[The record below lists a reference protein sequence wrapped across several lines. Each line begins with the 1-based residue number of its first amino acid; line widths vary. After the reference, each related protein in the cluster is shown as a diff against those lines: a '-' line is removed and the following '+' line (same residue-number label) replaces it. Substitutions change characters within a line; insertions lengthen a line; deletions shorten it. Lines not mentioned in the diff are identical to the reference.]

1 MRHRLP
7 TIGILLLTMAVILG
21 VVTGCERRAESRE
34 PQPSGEQAAETT
46 ETASDAATTAPSS
59 ATVVSVIPADET
71 SAAPAPAA
79 TEIQAAP
86 GAETVPTD
94 EAESQAA
101 SETSVEVVAP
111 AETEEVTVVEDD
123 TPEPTS
129 APAGSSGQAAR
140 FHTVKRGETLSSIAR
155 RYGTT
160 SGKIARE
167 NNIKNPNRIYV
178 GQKLTLPGGGESS
191 SSGGSSGSKK
201 CSARHTV
208 KRGEWIYQIARNYG
222 VSAAK
227 LMSVNGLTVRSA
239 NLIYPGKVLCIP

>member
-7 TIGILLLTMAVILG
+7 AIGILLLTMAVILG
-21 VVTGCERRAESRE
+21 GVTGCERRAESRE

-46 ETASDAATTAPSS
+46 ETPSDAATTAPSS
-59 ATVVSVIPADET
+59 ATVVSVIPAEET
-71 SAAPAPAA
+71 SAAVAPAA
-79 TEIQAAP
+79 TEVQAAP
-86 GAETVPTD
+86 GVETVPTD
-94 EAESQAA
+94 EAESQAT
-101 SETSVEVVAP
+101 SETAVEVVAP
-111 AETEEVTVVEDD
+111 SETEVLTATEAA
-123 TPEPTS
+123 
-129 APAGSSGQAAR
+129 APAPTNPPASSTGTKVGW
-140 FHTVKRGETLSSIAR
+140 HTIRRGETLSSIAT

-160 SGKIARE
+160 WRKLARE

-178 GQKLTLPGGGESS
+178 GQKLRIPGGGEAS

-239 NLIYPGKVLCIP
+239 NLILPGKVLCIP